1 MDYSTQMNG
10 HYQPVGQPYQTVHA
24 ATPPAYDTMRNQ
36 QPGTA
41 NISCQFWTADPRIQ
55 PQQNGHVPFQDGT
68 QPNSQMANW
77 QTSAAPRQASSS
89 QSTAGRNDKH
99 YVLYKKYP
107 HLTGILGEVTSM
119 PYQNPAQNSKMQTLP
134 TMNTEHS
141 QQNTTAYLIQPA
153 TCHGNQSIRTQD
165 VQNNG
170 VQKSYQVVN
179 GKLSNPC
186 STYITAATLVPCK
199 QTVCA
204 STIQLTRPP
213 ANNQDY
219 QQNVSQHRFPTS
231 NLPNYSEAISE
242 SCTHNRLTR
251 NPPPRGQIWGYS
263 SMGQTTQQYTAQL
276 NSTPNNAR
284 EATYRPPCSSI
295 KRNGL
300 PLIATADAQQQ
311 MTNQKGEAMIITQI
325 AEALCESYQG
335 DKVGGHPVKTNSP
348 SMWRLIA
355 PASQVSEVR
364 MMERHQTMQ
373 LGTSAADRSNSFS
386 TQRLQLNATQSLP
399 QSVLSRTQ
407 HIVTSPQQRS
417 ASDVYCVTTED
428 GFTDGNR
435 ERNAFFPKNNS
446 VSTGNVVESSSDV
459 SQFMQ
464 LPEGILL
471 QRTETTLTVKNNNE
485 MLCSVGKMDS
495 SIQSSPSRM
504 CKRAVA
510 VVQPL
515 LKENYTAVNQQNS
528 SNPIQQLE
536 KCTAK
541 YSSLLNPL
549 EICTSPAVAKRSQ
562 AIHLSEGLNKH
573 LQDGAQD
580 KTQNQS
586 YAHEQGSELSS
597 DRSVALAVQQS
608 VTSEGLEGQ
617 HRDMNKA
624 QVPLDQNTCDFDL
637 SSIPTTQ
644 WTTAKLMNFITDSE
658 KAPTKRS
665 KKLESVQEIMR
676 IFWKGKVDIFKN
688 KLKSGWYKTLMTDVT
703 TFCCDHVTNDSVILS
718 QIKGSF
724 SRQLQKYHFLKHNE
738 IYSEPPYQ
746 SSWLNI
752 NDQLDDIDKEFG
764 FSRNLRLHVS
774 SRGSD
779 SQLDEFEATSSMF
792 EDNLSDVSNDAFS
805 QTELRSVVQV
815 EEAPTVEITSSR
827 ISSPNDIDPDSA
839 NSNDQHYSFEIQ
851 VLSPEEAKVI
861 FGKMQSKLPQ
871 SMDTLSQPEN
881 VTKSSVEK
889 ELPDFGQSV
898 TKSSVENELPEVG
911 DTLKD
916 SKLESKKKVSLIDE
930 FCCLA
935 GWIEKFYGKGTS
947 LKCACKE
954 KQDHKDCTEKTLDK
968 ETKVQ
973 NNNQPAIRLD
983 KVHSAI
989 ETDHQLSTEENID
1002 SQVVPC
1008 SSTDLSNDISHTV
1021 DLNEDEKRLRSH
1033 SAQEKQNM
1041 SPSTIDDS
1049 QLSPLVLSDSE
1060 VEDVSC
1066 RGSEIPKQIR
1076 HNGIWMSDSEEKC
1089 VKEQPKS
1096 VGRGQS
1102 SPSDKS
1108 KGEFMKVINIVSHM
1122 SDTAVGCPQAQLTST
1137 DVAGSSLEVEKPT
1150 QTGPAAGLHNT
1161 SSQCD
1166 KLETVER
1173 KRKMHSDEDM
1183 CQLLKNL
1190 EKRVNRNV
1198 SGNAA
1203 ESKKPLISN
1212 GKTVQ
1217 LVLYGSKPTLFGDRK
1232 SDGEYTGSHA
1242 SHRPP
1247 NMVSVTLNPSKRKSS
1262 VPTPEYSVK
1271 GWILEKWR
1279 RSYLPTT
1286 LKLRKKL
1293 KTHHGTLPRTYLK
1306 KAETACPSKTKELPV
1321 CNDMKRKGK
1330 TDYGVNR
1337 KKRRLMCTRLVLG
1350 EESRKKDMG
1359 ALQPS
1364 DKERSDDGSHTHTPG
1379 PENYILKFSVLP
1391 NTFSFADGPN
1401 GRKQTTADVSG
1412 NSTGG
1417 NSPAFPRPPA
1427 SSKSFNS
1434 KTFRRSSHPK

>member
-10 HYQPVGQPYQTVHA
+10 QYQPVGQPSQTVHA

-68 QPNSQMANW
+68 QPSSQMANW

-99 YVLYKKYP
+99 YVLYQKYP
-107 HLTGILGEVTSM
+107 NLTGILGEVTSM
-119 PYQNPAQNSKMQTLP
+119 PYQNAAQNSKTQTLP

-141 QQNTTAYLIQPA
+141 QQNTTAYLIRSA
-153 TCHGNQSIRTQD
+153 TFHGNQSIRTQD

-186 STYITAATLVPCK
+186 STYINAATLAPCK

-219 QQNVSQHRFPTS
+219 QQNVSQHRFTTS
-231 NLPNYSEAISE
+231 NPPNYSEAISE
-242 SCTHNRLTR
+242 SCTRNSITT

-263 SMGQTTQQYTAQL
+263 SMSPTTQQYTAQL

-300 PLIATADAQQQ
+300 PLIAQQQ
-311 MTNQKGEAMIITQI
+311 IPNQKEEAKIISQI
-325 AEALCESYQG
+325 AESLRESYQA
-335 DKVGGHPVKTNSP
+335 DKVGRHPVKTNSP
-348 SMWRLIA
+348 STWRLIA
-355 PASQVSEVR
+355 PASQVCEVR

-373 LGTSAADRSNSFS
+373 LGTSAADRSNSFA
-386 TQRLQLNATQSLP
+386 TQRLQLIAK

-407 HIVTSPQQRS
+407 PIVTSPQQSS
-417 ASDVYCVTTED
+417 APDVYRVTTED
-428 GFTDGNR
+428 GFTAGNR
-435 ERNAFFPKNNS
+435 ERSAFFPKNDS
-446 VSTGNVVESSSDV
+446 ISTVNVVESSSDG

-471 QRTETTLTVKNNNE
+471 QRAETKLTVENNNE

-515 LKENYTAVNQQNS
+515 LQENYTALNKQNS
-528 SNPIQQLE
+528 SNPIKQLE
-536 KCTAK
+536 ECTAK
-541 YSSLLNPL
+541 YSSLRNPL
-549 EICTSPAVAKRSQ
+549 EISTSPSVAKNSQ

-573 LQDGAQD
+573 LQDGPQD
-580 KTQNQS
+580 KIQNQS

-597 DRSVALAVQQS
+597 DRRIPIAVQQS
-608 VTSEGLEGQ
+608 VTPEGLEGP
-617 HRDMNKA
+617 HRDLNKA
-624 QVPLDQNTCDFDL
+624 QVPLNKNTCDFDL

-644 WTTAKLMNFITDSE
+644 WTTDKLMHFITDSE
-658 KAPTKRS
+658 KAQTIRS
-665 KKLESVQEIMR
+665 KKLYSVQEIIR
-676 IFWKGKVDIFKN
+676 IFWMGKVDIFKN
-688 KLKSGWYKTLMTDVT
+688 KLKSGWYKNLMTDVT
-703 TFCCDHVTNDSVILS
+703 TFCCEHVTNDSVILS

-724 SRQLQKYHFLKHNE
+724 SKQLQKYHFLKHNE
-738 IYSEPPYQ
+738 MYSEPPYQ

-752 NDQLDDIDKEFG
+752 NEQVDDIDKEFG
-764 FSRNLRLHVS
+764 FSRNLRPHVS

-779 SQLDEFEATSSMF
+779 SQLDEFEATSSIF
-792 EDNLSDVSNDAFS
+792 ADNLSDVSNDALS

-815 EEAPTVEITSSR
+815 EEAPTVENTSSR

-861 FGKMQSKLPQ
+861 FGKMQSNLPQ
-871 SMDTLSQPEN
+871 SMDTPSQPEN

-898 TKSSVENELPEVG
+898 TKSSMENELTEVG

-935 GWIEKFYGKGTS
+935 GWIEKFYGKNTS
-947 LKCACKE
+947 SKCACKE

-973 NNNQPAIRLD
+973 NSNQLAIRLD
-983 KVHSAI
+983 HVHSAI
-989 ETDHQLSTEENID
+989 ETDHQLSAEENSD

-1008 SSTDLSNDISHTV
+1008 SSTDDISQTV
-1021 DLNEDEKRLRSH
+1021 DLTEDEKRLRSH

-1066 RGSEIPKQIR
+1066 SGSEIPNQIR
-1076 HNGIWMSDSEEKC
+1076 QNGIWMSDSEEKC
-1089 VKEQPKS
+1089 VQEQPKS
-1096 VGRGQS
+1096 EGIGQS

-1108 KGEFMKVINIVSHM
+1108 KGEFMKVINLVSHM
-1122 SDTAVGCPQAQLTST
+1122 SDTAVSCPKAQLTST

-1150 QTGPAAGLHNT
+1150 QTGPADGLHNT

-1173 KRKMHSDEDM
+1173 KRKLHSDEDM
-1183 CQLLKNL
+1183 SQLLKNL
-1190 EKRVNRNV
+1190 KKRVNRNV

-1203 ESKKPLISN
+1203 ESKPLASN
-1212 GKTVQ
+1212 DKTVQ
-1217 LVLYGSKPTLFGDRK
+1217 LVLYGSKRTLFGDRK

-1247 NMVSVTLNPSKRKSS
+1247 NMVSVTLNPLKRKSS

-1271 GWILEKWR
+1271 GRILEKWR

-1321 CNDMKRKGK
+1321 CNEMKRKGK
-1330 TDYGVNR
+1330 TDYSVNR
-1337 KKRRLMCTRLVLG
+1337 KKRRLVCTRLVLG
-1350 EESRKKDMG
+1350 DESRRNDVG
-1359 ALQPS
+1359 DLLPS

-1379 PENYILKFSVLP
+1379 RENYILKFSVLP
-1391 NTFSFADGPN
+1391 NTFRFADGPN

-1412 NSTGG
+1412 NSAGG

-1427 SSKSFNS
+1427 SSKNFNS
-1434 KTFRRSSHPK
+1434 KTFRRSSHSK